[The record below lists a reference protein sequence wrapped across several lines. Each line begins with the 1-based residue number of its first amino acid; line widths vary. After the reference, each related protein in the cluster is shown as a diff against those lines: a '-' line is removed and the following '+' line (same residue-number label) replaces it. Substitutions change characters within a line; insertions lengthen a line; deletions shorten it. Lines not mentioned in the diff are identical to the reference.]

1 MEYKLKEY
9 LKLDYDGVALELS
22 NDKIDEALSFKE
34 GKYGCVMYLFVS
46 AARGKTAQV
55 SRETFGCWGGAVG
68 LGFGNYYMK
77 FPGGI
82 DCFYY
87 FLSNGNKNNKN
98 GQNILDNL
106 KGKVNESL
114 YEKFENG
121 ERLKKDPDLVK
132 SFINKE
138 IPIIDIPEK
147 YETFKPLSL
156 VENDENI
163 KSVAFIVNPNQL
175 SALVILSNYFREG
188 INNVIAPQAAACQQI
203 GILTYKED
211 EAENPRAIIG
221 LTDISA
227 RLNLKH
233 LLKGNYLTVSM
244 PYKLFMEMEKYADE
258 SFLQGPTWNKLIA
271 N

>member
-9 LKLDYDGVALELS
+9 LKLDFDGVGLIFS
-22 NDKIDEALSFKE
+22 NDKIDKALSFKE

-46 AARGKTAQV
+46 AARGRVAQV

-68 LGFGNYYMK
+68 LGFGNYYVE

-87 FLSNGNKNNKN
+87 FLSYGNKNNKD
-98 GQNILDNL
+98 GQNLLDNL
-106 KGKVNESL
+106 KGKINESL

-121 ERLKKDPDLVK
+121 ERLKKNPELVK
-132 SFINKE
+132 NFVYKE
-138 IPIIDIPEK
+138 VPIIDIPYK
-147 YETFKPLSL
+147 YVTFKPLRL

-163 KSVAFIVNPNQL
+163 KSVAFIVNADQL
-175 SALVILSNYFREG
+175 SAFIILSNYFREG

-203 GILTYKED
+203 GILTYCEN
-211 EAENPRAIIG
+211 ERENPRAVIG

-227 RLNLKH
+227 RLNVKH
-233 LLKGNYLTVSM
+233 LLKGNYLTISM
-244 PYKLFMEMEKYADE
+244 PYKLFIEMEKYADE
-258 SFLQGPTWNKLIA
+258 SFLQAPTWNKLIA